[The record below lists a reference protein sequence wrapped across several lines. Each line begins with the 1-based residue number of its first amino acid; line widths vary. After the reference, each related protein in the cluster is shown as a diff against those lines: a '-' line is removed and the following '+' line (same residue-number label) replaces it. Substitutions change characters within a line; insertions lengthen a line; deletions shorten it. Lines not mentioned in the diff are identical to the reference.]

1 MNWKYNVVVFD
12 SRKRERKIVSTFE
25 TMELAERKFHKV
37 CMDIETEEGAN
48 QNISDIWDGRG
59 KNLFFK
65 REWIVLED
73 GGNIH
78 ITLEMEPVR

>member
-37 CMDIETEEGAN
+37 CMDIETEEGEN

-59 KNLFFK
+59 KNRLFK
-65 REWIVLED
+65 QEWIVLED
-73 GGNIH
+73 GGNIL